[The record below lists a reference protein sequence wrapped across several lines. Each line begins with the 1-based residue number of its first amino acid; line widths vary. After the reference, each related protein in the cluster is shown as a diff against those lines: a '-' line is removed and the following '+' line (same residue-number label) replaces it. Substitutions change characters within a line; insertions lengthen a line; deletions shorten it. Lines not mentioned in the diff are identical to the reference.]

1 MTIKRI
7 HGFTFIEALIT
18 VCILGIALVVSTPSL
33 LNLINKNK
41 TIVMRDE
48 LLSALSLARSTA
60 ITTGSWATVCSGNAR
75 QTQCNRASDDWSNG
89 WLVFSD
95 KNRNGRVDKNERII
109 SVKGGMTSGATIN
122 ATNNRITYDSQGIA
136 DGYQSTFLFCSQA
149 SQKSKPVGIHVSSFG
164 RLREITSNDKVD
176 ACNE

>member
-1 MTIKRI
+1 MTIKKL

-48 LLSALSLARSTA
+48 LMSALSLARSTA
-60 ITTGSWATVCSGNAR
+60 ITTGSWATVCSGNER
-75 QTQCNRASDDWSNG
+75 QTQCNRQSDNWDNG

-95 KNRNGRVDKNERII
+95 RNRNGRVDTGERVI
-109 SVKGGMTSGATIN
+109 SVKAGMTSGASIS

-136 DGYQSTFLFCSQA
+136 DGYQSTFLFCSKS
-149 SQKSKPVGIHVSSFG
+149 SQTSKPVGIHVSSFG
-164 RLREITSNDKVD
+164 RLREITTSDKVA